1 MKELLIIGGIILVC
15 FWVISSVIFLA
26 YLIKDLIEEAKRD
39 KYY

>member
-1 MKELLIIGGIILVC
+1 MKELLIIAGISLVC

-26 YLIKDLIEEAKRD
+26 CLIKELLEEAKED